1 MARHLSGRRRKNH
14 RDLLATRGPEEWRGC
29 RRGGQGR
36 APRLAPP
43 SRRRLRGTDGGG
55 RPPPRGISA
64 GRAPEAASRA
74 RAPLSAAEPS
84 TAASSA
90 GLHVLPGGVERS
102 GAERHETL
110 TRKYPPLAPAR
121 VPRGRRP
128 GTGAGGRGG
137 ATAAPAPAPGE
148 RQGSAR
154 GAPRERRERT
164 GSASEPSIG
173 DPRRPHHLSGPARG
187 EGGPLPLSPLRF
199 PQLPP
204 PLSPTP
210 RGVIRRH
217 LRGGE
222 RGGAP
227 PPRRPGLL
235 GRRKRAGAGGGGG
248 W

>member
-29 RRGGQGR
+29 RRGGQVR

-55 RPPPRGISA
+55 RPPPRGISS

-110 TRKYPPLAPAR
+110 TRKYPPLARARPREGGILACQGLVTLRPTPLHSTPGSTWSPALLAAVLGSAADR
-121 VPRGRRP
+121 EARAREAASGARPAEMPRGGGRPPPSVPRSLRRE
-128 GTGAGGRGG
+128 GG
-137 ATAAPAPAPGE
+137 A
-148 RQGSAR
+148 RR
-154 GAPRERRERT
+154 GART
-164 GSASEPSIG
+164 W
-173 DPRRPHHLSGPARG
+173 
-187 EGGPLPLSPLRF
+187 
-199 PQLPP
+199 
-204 PLSPTP
+204 
-210 RGVIRRH
+210 
-217 LRGGE
+217 
-222 RGGAP
+222 
-227 PPRRPGLL
+227 PPRRQPRHSSGPRVA
-235 GRRKRAGAGGGGG
+235 RRSR
-248 W
+248 